1 MQTACWQLCF
11 PIVLRELG
19 TRHASPPR
27 FDPVESVAPPQGSDW
42 QVAVSILSR
51 RDYNRTM
58 RISGTPVRFMVLPAL
73 LLWALTAYGDTAMT
87 KILIQVKTQSGR
99 AIEGAEVVVHFSEGR
114 SGLRLGKNVLIDY
127 DLHTN
132 QKGEAKIPAIPQGKI
147 KFIVSHNGYQT
158 YGQVLEIKEE
168 EKTVEIVLNPP
179 QPQYSAH

>member
-1 MQTACWQLCF
+1 
-11 PIVLRELG
+11 
-19 TRHASPPR
+19 
-27 FDPVESVAPPQGSDW
+27 
-42 QVAVSILSR
+42 
-51 RDYNRTM
+51 M
-58 RISGTPVRFMVLPAL
+58 RITGTPFRLLLLPIL
-73 LLWALTAYGDTAMT
+73 LLWGMAAYGETPVT
-87 KILIQVKTQSGR
+87 RLLIQVKTESGR

-147 KFIVSHNGYQT
+147 RFLVSAHGYQT
-158 YGQVLEIKEE
+158 YGQILEIREE